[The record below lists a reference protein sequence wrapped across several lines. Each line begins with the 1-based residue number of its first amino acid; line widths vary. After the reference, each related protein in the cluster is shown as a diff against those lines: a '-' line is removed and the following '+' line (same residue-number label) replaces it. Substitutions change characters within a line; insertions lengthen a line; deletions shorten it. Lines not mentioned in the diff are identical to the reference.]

1 LQQNKAMAKEKLNDN
16 WFRFVGMPVI
26 AFVSHFIFFNSHDT
40 GEPDSLGIFFLSLIE
55 TLVLW
60 EANRLVILY
69 FRRKYPALEQTTK
82 RMGMI
87 LLFCIIVTVA
97 LRSLNIF
104 AYDVIEVKTGSLEL
118 VVYLKN
124 IFIALLFVFIVGG
137 AYEAIYYFRKWKLS
151 AVEAEALKKEN
162 LQTQLDSLKVQI
174 NPHFLFNSLGSL
186 SSLID
191 EDTKKAQ
198 EFLGQMSAVYRYLLQ
213 ANEKQLTTLQNEME
227 FIDAYSN
234 MLTTRFAEGLQLSV
248 AIDKHCLEYMLPP
261 LTVQIL
267 LENAVKH
274 NAVTASKPLQVKIYT
289 DDAQGLMVENNLQK
303 KTSPVASNK
312 TGLNN
317 IISKYKLLNQPDI
330 VIEETSKYFKVMV
343 PLIKNKEYA
352 GINS

>member
-1 LQQNKAMAKEKLNDN
+1 MAKEKLHDN
-16 WFRFVGMPVI
+16 WFRFAGMPII
-26 AFVSHFIFFNSHDT
+26 AFMGHFIFFNSHDT
-40 GEPDSLGIFFLSLIE
+40 GEKDSLGIFFLSFIE

-60 EANRLVILY
+60 EANRLVILH
-69 FRRKYPALEQTTK
+69 FRRKYPALEQTSK
-82 RMGMI
+82 RMLMI
-87 LLFCIIVTVA
+87 LIFCVIVTVV

-104 AYDVIEVKTGSLEL
+104 IYDIVEVRSGNLEL
-118 VVYLKN
+118 SVYLQN
-124 IFIALLFVFIVGG
+124 ILIALLFVIIVGG
-137 AYEAIYYFRKWKLS
+137 VYEAIYYFRKWKVI

-191 EDTKKAQ
+191 EDPKKAQ

-213 ANEKQLTTLQNEME
+213 ANEKQLTTLQNEMA
-227 FIDAYSN
+227 FITAYSN

-248 AIDKHCLEYMLPP
+248 EIDKNCLEYMLPP

-274 NAVTASKPLQVKIYT
+274 NAVAASKPLQVKIFT
-289 DDAQGLMVENNLQK
+289 DDAQNLVVENNLQK

-317 IISKYKLLNQPDI
+317 IISKYKLLNQAEI
-330 VIEETSKYFKVMV
+330 MIQETETDFRVTV
-343 PLIKNKEYA
+343 PLIKSKNYA

>member
-1 LQQNKAMAKEKLNDN
+1 MAAEKLNDQ
-16 WFRFVGMPVI
+16 WFRFAGMPII
-26 AFVSHFIFFNSHDT
+26 AFIGHFIFFNSHDT
-40 GEPDSLGIFFLSLIE
+40 GEKDNLGIFLLSLAE

-69 FRRKYPALEQTTK
+69 FRRKYPSLEQTTK
-82 RMGMI
+82 RMILI
-87 LLFCIIVTVA
+87 LLFCIIVTVV

-104 AYDVIEVKTGSLEL
+104 IYDQIEVKNGNLEL

-137 AYEAIYYFRKWKLS
+137 VYEAIYYFRKWKTSTL
-151 AVEAEALKKEN
+151 EAETLKKVN

-191 EDTKKAQ
+191 EDQKRAQ

-213 ANEKQLTTLQNEME
+213 ANEKQLTSLHNEME
-227 FIDAYSN
+227 FIDAYVN
-234 MLTTRFAEGLQLSV
+234 MLKTRFAEGLHLTV
-248 AIDKHCLEYMLPP
+248 EIDKNCFEYLIPP

-274 NAVTASKPLQVKIYT
+274 NSVGISKPLHVNIYT
-289 DDAQGLMVENNLQK
+289 DTEENLVVENNLQK
-303 KTSPVASNK
+303 KTSAVESNK

-317 IISKYKLLNQPDI
+317 IASKYKLLNRGEI
-330 VIEETSKYFKVMV
+330 AIKESETHFQVTV

-352 GINS
+352 DTNSRR

>member
-1 LQQNKAMAKEKLNDN
+1 MMHKEKLNDS

-26 AFVSHFIFFNSHDT
+26 AFMAHFIFFNSHDT
-40 GEPDSLGIFFLSLIE
+40 GHRDTLSIFFLSLIE

-69 FRRKYPALEQTTK
+69 FRRKYPALEQTGK

-87 LLFCIIVTVA
+87 TLFCIIVTVV

-104 AYDVIEVKTGSLEL
+104 IYDVIKVRTGNIEL
-118 VVYLKN
+118 AVYLKN

-137 AYEAIYYFRKWKLS
+137 VYEAIYYFRKWKVS

-191 EDTKKAQ
+191 EDKGKAQ

-227 FIDAYSN
+227 FITAYSN
-234 MLTTRFAEGLQLSV
+234 MLTTRFAEGLHLSV
-248 AIDKHCLEYMLPP
+248 AIDKQCMDHMLPP

-274 NAVTASKPLQVKIYT
+274 NAATVAKPLQVKIFT
-289 DDAQGLMVENNLQK
+289 DDAQNLAVENNLQK
-303 KTSPVASNK
+303 KSSPVASNK

-317 IISKYKLLNQPDI
+317 IVSKYKLLNQPDI
-330 VIEETSKYFKVMV
+330 VIEEGANYFKVIV
-343 PLIKNKEYA
+343 PLIKNKDYA